1 MSWGKLDPFAPI
13 RGPVR
18 RPVRRRA
25 TAAAAAIA
33 AFGALTSTAAATA
46 TTTTAATETSAR
58 PALTYNACT
67 RNVQFAAANPVS
79 AILADRYQWATY
91 PATTVGDGTGNI
103 DWTLNPYR
111 RVSWAMWLHSL
122 RWVGSA
128 LDAAARG
135 NQEATEHLMAIVRDW
150 AADNPYPWNGTPT
163 AQEAT
168 MHRTNVLLCLRTV
181 LANRNDGTLP
191 EDAGW
196 LDALIVT
203 HARSLEA
210 YFSGFGN
217 HGTDE
222 SLAML
227 GVGCLLGHP
236 YYRDLAGRRLL
247 EILDHAIYPDGSVN
261 EQSTGYAAFNYSLW
275 NRARVVVEQCTPE
288 SSLAR
293 TIEAR
298 LSALALFL
306 AHAMTPQGT
315 FHQLGDTE
323 DVRRPA
329 LLGTPQE
336 YPATAGASGTPPT
349 QRVAVYRSGYV
360 FGRSGWGGPD
370 RPFPATSAYSIR
382 FGAKQRYH
390 GHSDH
395 MSVTYQARGLP
406 VLIDPGYG
414 EYTQDAW
421 QAFSK
426 GPTAHNQLVV
436 PGMTTARAT
445 ALTRS
450 RVGAGHPNADYF
462 QLRDAPGTGMA
473 RVRDVLVLHDPDLML
488 VADRASTKR
497 PGTFQQLWHLP
508 PRTTVKTGR
517 YAAVTHTTAASP
529 NDAASTTAAVSTTF
543 LRLPYRTARVLP
555 ATPQV
560 LSGRTRPVQGWWWPT
575 IFTRQQAPVVSMA
588 QRGTSVTMLTAVVP
602 AAPGTR
608 VAVAAAPTRNRKTWV
623 YTFTLTP
630 PRAPDPGTATAP
642 RVVQVAIAA
651 DGSMTRLR

>member
-13 RGPVR
+13 RRPVR

-210 YFSGFGN
+210 YFS
-217 HGTDE
+217 
-222 SLAML
+222 
-227 GVGCLLGHP
+227 
-236 YYRDLAGRRLL
+236 
-247 EILDHAIYPDGSVN
+247 
-261 EQSTGYAAFNYSLW
+261 
-275 NRARVVVEQCTPE
+275 
-288 SSLAR
+288 
-293 TIEAR
+293 
-298 LSALALFL
+298 
-306 AHAMTPQGT
+306 
-315 FHQLGDTE
+315 
-323 DVRRPA
+323 
-329 LLGTPQE
+329 
-336 YPATAGASGTPPT
+336 
-349 QRVAVYRSGYV
+349 
-360 FGRSGWGGPD
+360 
-370 RPFPATSAYSIR
+370 
-382 FGAKQRYH
+382 
-390 GHSDH
+390 
-395 MSVTYQARGLP
+395 
-406 VLIDPGYG
+406 
-414 EYTQDAW
+414 
-421 QAFSK
+421 
-426 GPTAHNQLVV
+426 
-436 PGMTTARAT
+436 
-445 ALTRS
+445 
-450 RVGAGHPNADYF
+450 
-462 QLRDAPGTGMA
+462 
-473 RVRDVLVLHDPDLML
+473 
-488 VADRASTKR
+488 
-497 PGTFQQLWHLP
+497 
-508 PRTTVKTGR
+508 
-517 YAAVTHTTAASP
+517 
-529 NDAASTTAAVSTTF
+529 AVSYTHLT
-543 LRLPYRTARVLP
+543 LP
-555 ATPQV
+555 
-560 LSGRTRPVQGWWWPT
+560 
-575 IFTRQQAPVVSMA
+575 
-588 QRGTSVTMLTAVVP
+588 TSDLV
-602 AAPGTR
+602 
-608 VAVAAAPTRNRKTWV
+608 
-623 YTFTLTP
+623 
-630 PRAPDPGTATAP
+630 
-642 RVVQVAIAA
+642 
-651 DGSMTRLR
+651 